1 MLNGFVKAGGL
12 EFFGTYETANGKA
25 KTETRNRDMNQIAG
39 DVIYRFGKDEN
50 LYVGGRYNVVNS
62 ELLVGS
68 SLQDVSIDRTA
79 FAAGWFVTRNVLM
92 KAEYVI
98 QNYKDFP
105 NTDFRNGGKFK
116 GYVIE
121 AVVGF

>member
-1 MLNGFVKAGGL
+1 
-12 EFFGTYETANGKA
+12 
-25 KTETRNRDMNQIAG
+25 
-39 DVIYRFGKDEN
+39 
-50 LYVGGRYNVVNS
+50 VGGRYNVVNS